1 MTAVV
6 NEYSYE
12 LEDFLLDDDL
22 MGFDFSS
29 TSSEGVD
36 TNSITSDSPFLEPG
50 SEFDYCLFCFT
61 YETLRVCSAQVL
73 SRVTVT

>member
-29 TSSEGVD
+29 TSSDGVD

-50 SEFDYCLFCFT
+50 SEFIIVFSVSPTKSYVCFP
-61 YETLRVCSAQVL
+61 LRYYQE
-73 SRVTVT
+73 

>member
-50 SEFDYCLFCFT
+50 SEFIIVFSVSPKKSYV
-61 YETLRVCSAQVL
+61 YVPLRYYQE
-73 SRVTVT
+73 